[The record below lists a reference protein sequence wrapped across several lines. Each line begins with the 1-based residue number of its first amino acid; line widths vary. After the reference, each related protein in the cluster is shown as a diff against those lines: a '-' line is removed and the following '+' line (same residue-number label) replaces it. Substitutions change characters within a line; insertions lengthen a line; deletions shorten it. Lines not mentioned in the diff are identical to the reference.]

1 MDASKFVGRVG
12 GLAVALGVGAGAFS
26 GSAVAWADD
35 SSTGSDASAGSSAAS
50 SSSDSGSSTARHSRG
65 TTSGTRGASRPAT
78 ARSVADAPSS
88 KAAVKPRST
97 PAPAAVEPV
106 PVAINDIP
114 VTEPVVTH
122 APATSPVAESVP
134 SSAPAVNVV
143 APVADSL
150 PVPEV
155 TAPASAPVSSASAPV
170 SSIVTAAAAPLAD
183 PGAGG
188 NPAVPASSPLEWTLL
203 GYTRRDSAVAK
214 AAAALPSAATPAAA
228 AALTLPLIL
237 GPSGVPVP
245 STNYLDTVMK
255 FYLRSGSTP
264 PYASPQPELVFTPE
278 GLYPITG
285 VKSLPLNTS
294 VDQGLA
300 ILSDALT
307 KVAPGTPTTVF
318 GYSQSAIIGS
328 LLQAGY
334 VPSPPVNSDPAPT
347 IPVGLR
353 DYINFVFVGNEMNP
367 NGGFLSRFPNLDLP
381 SLGIPFYGPTPEN
394 AYPTTNYARE
404 YDGFADFPRYP
415 INFLSDLNAGLGI
428 VFVHTQY
435 VPAPDCRGN
444 YCLTQQ
450 QVDDAIAL
458 PTTSPTQKYYF
469 IPTANLPLLEPLRL
483 IPFLGNPIADLL
495 QPALK
500 VIVNLGYGDPAHGFA
515 TATQP
520 DANVLVPFG
529 LFPDVSPA
537 EVVSQLVAGVKQGI
551 HDFVADFGPQGSI
564 AKQISALA
572 QPNSSL
578 SPATSGDFISTVQ
591 HVITAVTERISTS
604 AASLYAALLPT
615 ADIINAIVTIL
626 PGYNINL
633 ALSGIQQALRGEVIA
648 GLTNAIGL
656 PIAADVGLVTT
667 AGLVGVLAWAQAIAG
682 VVGPTASIAA

>member
-1 MDASKFVGRVG
+1 MNASKFVGRVG

-26 GSAVAWADD
+26 GSAVAWADGP
-35 SSTGSDASAGSSAAS
+35 STGSDASAGSSS
-50 SSSDSGSSTARHSRG
+50 TSSSDSGASTARHSRG
-65 TTSGTRGASRPAT
+65 SASGTVTRGASR
-78 ARSVADAPSS
+78 RSGADAPSS
-88 KAAVKPRST
+88 SAAIKPRSGT
-97 PAPAAVEPV
+97 ALAVAAQAPETA
-106 PVAINDIP
+106 P
-114 VTEPVVTH
+114 VTEPS
-122 APATSPVAESVP
+122 PAAEVSAAES
-134 SSAPAVNVV
+134 
-143 APVADSL
+143 
-150 PVPEV
+150 
-155 TAPASAPVSSASAPV
+155 ASV
-170 SSIVTAAAAPLAD
+170 SSIVTAAPAPLAD

-188 NPAVPASSPLEWTLL
+188 NPAVPASSPFEWTVL
-203 GYTRRDSAVAK
+203 GYTRRDATVAK
-214 AAAALPSAATPAAA
+214 AAAALPAAVVPAAA
-228 AALTLPLIL
+228 APLTLPLIL

-245 STNYLDTVMK
+245 STDYRNVVMNY
-255 FYLRSGSTP
+255 YLRSGSTP
-264 PYASPQPELVFTPE
+264 PYADPQPELVFTPE

-285 VKSLPLNTS
+285 VKSLPLNIS

-300 ILSDALT
+300 ILSDVLA
-307 KVAPGTPTTVF
+307 KVVPGTPTTVF

-334 VPSPPVNSDPAPT
+334 IPSPPVNSDPPPT
-347 IPVGLR
+347 IPAGLH
-353 DYINFVFVGNEMNP
+353 DFINFVFVGNEMNP
-367 NGGFLSRFPNLDLP
+367 NGGFLSRFPGLDLP

-435 VPAPDCRGN
+435 TPTPDCKGN

-469 IPTANLPLLEPLRL
+469 IPTVNLPLLEPLRL

-515 TATQP
+515 TANQP
-520 DANVLVPFG
+520 DANKLVPFG
-529 LFPDVSPA
+529 LFPDVGAA

-551 HDFVADFGPQGSI
+551 HEFVADFGANGSL
-564 AKQISALA
+564 AKEMATL
-572 QPNSSL
+572 PSL
-578 SPATSGDFISTVQ
+578 SLVSSGGFIPTVQ
-591 HVITAVTERISTS
+591 QLITAVTERISAS

-615 ADIINAIVTIL
+615 ADIINTIVTIL
-626 PGYNINL
+626 PGYDINL
-633 ALSGIQQALRGEVIA
+633 FLSGIQQALQGEVIA

-656 PIAADVGLVTT
+656 PIAADVGLITT
-667 AGLVGVLAWAQAIAG
+667 AGLVGVLAWGEAIAG
-682 VVGPTASIAA
+682 AINPAAGITV

>member
-1 MDASKFVGRVG
+1 MNASKFVGRVG
-12 GLAVALGVGAGAFS
+12 GLAIALGVGAGAFS
-26 GSAVAWADD
+26 GAGVAWADG
-35 SSTGSDASAGSSAAS
+35 SSAGSDAAAGPSA
-50 SSSDSGSSTARHSRG
+50 SSSDSGSSAARHSRG
-65 TTSGTRGASRPAT
+65 TASVTGARGASRSAT
-78 ARSVADAPSS
+78 ARSGADAPSPS
-88 KAAVKPRST
+88 AAVKARTVTS
-97 PAPAAVEPV
+97 PAAAEPA

-114 VTEPVVTH
+114 EAA
-122 APATSPVAESVP
+122 APASASV
-134 SSAPAVNVV
+134 SSIVT
-143 APVADSL
+143 APVAPLAD
-150 PVPEV
+150 PAAGGNPA
-155 TAPASAPVSSASAPV
+155 APASAPVDLTV
-170 SSIVTAAAAPLAD
+170 LGLA
-183 PGAGG
+183 
-188 NPAVPASSPLEWTLL
+188 
-203 GYTRRDSAVAK
+203 RRDIAVARS
-214 AAAALPSAATPAAA
+214 AAALPAAAVPAAA
-228 AALTLPLIL
+228 PTLTLPLIM

-245 STNYLDTVMK
+245 STNYLNVVMNY
-255 FYLRSGSTP
+255 YLRSGSTP
-264 PYASPQPELVFTPE
+264 PYANPQPELIFTPE

-300 ILSDALT
+300 ILSDVLA
-307 KVAPGTPTTVF
+307 KVVPGTPTTVF

-353 DYINFVFVGNEMNP
+353 DVINFVFVGNEMNP
-367 NGGFLSRFPNLDLP
+367 NGGFLSRFPNLDMP

-415 INFLSDLNAGLGI
+415 IFFLSDLNAGLGI

-435 VPAPDCRGN
+435 TPAPDCKGS

-469 IPTANLPLLEPLRL
+469 MPTENLPLLEPLRY
-483 IPFLGNPIADLL
+483 IPFVGNAIADLL

-537 EVVSQLVAGVKQGI
+537 EVASQLVAGVKQGI
-551 HDFVADFGPQGSI
+551 HDFIADFGPHGSV
-564 AKQISALA
+564 AKEMSTL
-572 QPNSSL
+572 PSL
-578 SPATSGDFISTVQ
+578 SLVSSGGFIPTVQ
-591 HVITAVTERISTS
+591 QLITAVTERISAS

-615 ADIINAIVTIL
+615 ADLINAIVTIL
-626 PGYNINL
+626 PGYNVNL
-633 ALSGIQQALRGEVIA
+633 FLSGIEQALHGDVIA

-656 PIAADVGLVTT
+656 PIAADVGLITT
-667 AGLVGVLAWAQAIAG
+667 AGLVGVLAWGEAIAG
-682 VVGPTASIAA
+682 AVNPSASIAA